1 MMSLE
6 ASPRVFVLSDNGEAV
21 RRLRACFPESVRLT
35 SFSSPLDLLGACID
49 GPMPALLVAEI
60 SVERET
66 WVVPLQ
72 AVVELPNAPRRLML
86 TEAGVVED
94 VMHDTYRAGEDHIL
108 LWPCTDEEL
117 AVGVRYMLVPHSEGG
132 AVIGAHA

>member
-6 ASPRVFVLSDNGEAV
+6 ALQRVYVLSDDGDTLK
-21 RRLRACFPESVRLT
+21 RLRACFPESVRLAN
-35 SFSSPLDLLGACID
+35 FSTPLDLLGACID
-49 GPMPALLVAEI
+49 GPMPALLVAQI
-60 SVERET
+60 LVERET

-72 AVVELPNAPRRLML
+72 AIVELPNAPRRLML
-86 TEAGVVED
+86 TEPGVVEE
-94 VMHDTYRAGEDHIL
+94 VMHDTFRPGEDHML

-117 AVGVRYMLVPHSEGG
+117 AMGVRYMLVPHGEGG